1 MHWRYKMTKLRVE
14 GYSNLVRD
22 LRSNAV
28 INDSTSEYELY
39 MRRHRIREK
48 QHDEVR
54 NACKEINN
62 LKKELFE
69 IKELLKQIGNKNGS

>member
-1 MHWRYKMTKLRVE
+1 MSKLKVE

-22 LRSNAV
+22 IRSNA
-28 INDSTSEYELY
+28 IIHDSKSEYELY
-39 MRRHRIREK
+39 MKRHKIREK

-62 LKKELFE
+62 LKKELYE
-69 IKELLKQIGNKNGS
+69 IKQLLKNVVNKDGS

>member
-1 MHWRYKMTKLRVE
+1 MSKLKVE
-14 GYSNLVRD
+14 GHANLVRD
-22 LRSNAV
+22 LRSNAIV
-28 INDSTSEYELY
+28 NDSQSEFQLY

-69 IKELLKQIGNKNGS
+69 IKEMLKDLGKK